1 MSRPRKDTSSADT
14 SSKIR
19 NYVLEQIDD
28 EGKAKLQKVIDH
40 YLQHANVGAIG
51 GGLNALHLS
60 DQSWRKDR
68 GFMFLRKNQ
77 RGLDKLRVMVN
88 RCNPSRILGQ
98 TQLAR
103 R

>member
-40 YLQHANVGAIG
+40 YLEHANVGAIG
-51 GGLNALHLS
+51 GGLTYSISPTSLGEKIEVSCFCGKIKEDLTNY
-60 DQSWRKDR
+60 
-68 GFMFLRKNQ
+68 
-77 RGLDKLRVMVN
+77 GLW
-88 RCNPSRILGQ
+88 
-98 TQLAR
+98 
-103 R
+103 